1 MGRACKTYRPRSICS
16 AHGTKNPLPLGMGSV
31 KKSRHIVLLASGE
44 AKAEAVKKAFLGDIT
59 PLVPASILQLHPAVT
74 LIVDKESGAM
84 LP

>member
-1 MGRACKTYRPRSICS
+1 M
-16 AHGTKNPLPLGMGSV
+16 
-31 KKSRHIVLLASGE
+31 KSRHIVLLASGE
-44 AKAEAVKKAFLGDIT
+44 AKAEAVKKAFCGDIT